1 MRLAV
6 LLFAVAAAIPARAAA
21 QTAYSIDFGAIT
33 AFDDAAIQ
41 IGFRAAPSVANNAGA
56 DILLATFPDALIHG
70 FMLFVLDVDAT
81 YGAPLG
87 EQVTL
92 FPRFGGTVLAGGGNG
107 GSGAGYGYNV
117 GVGVLGRASPTLGV
131 RIDYTHHRLVGG
143 SGGGTLPFSSITFGI
158 VWMH

>member
-1 MRLAV
+1 MHLAV
-6 LLFAVAAAIPARAAA
+6 MLLLVTAQTP
-21 QTAYSIDFGAIT
+21 QTAYSMEFGAIT

-41 IGFRAAPSVANNAGA
+41 IGFRATPAVANKSGA
-56 DILLATFPDALIHG
+56 DILLATFPDAVIHG
-70 FMLFVLDVDAT
+70 VMLFLLDVDAT

-107 GSGAGYGYNV
+107 GSGGAYGYNF
-117 GVGVLGRASPTLGV
+117 GVGVLGRASPTLGM

-143 SGGGTLPFSSITFGI
+143 SGSGTLPFSSITIGI